1 LGGYGRDDTSAER
14 KAGASSRT
22 PYVVFY
28 RVKYTRELKKIKENF
43 QKKVSTSLPIRKLGS
58 VSVLN

>member
-1 LGGYGRDDTSAER
+1 VIDFKGRDFGCFGLARGETTVLKR

-28 RVKYTRELKKIKENF
+28 GTKLTTKREKIK
-43 QKKVSTSLPIRKLGS
+43 KKVRKK
-58 VSVLN
+58 